1 MDVECQSVQFDLLR
15 KDLLERPNGSVGEVV
30 EDGVNGIIFDS
41 SDDLYE
47 ALMVFSGFIELIKEF
62 DGRRQ

>member
-1 MDVECQSVQFDLLR
+1 MDVECQSVQFDSLR
-15 KDLLERPNGSVGEVV
+15 KLFQERSNSSVGEVV

-47 ALMVFSGFIELIKEF
+47 ALMVFSWFYCT
-62 DGRRQ
+62 D